1 MMDPIHL
8 TEKITSV
15 KKLEKIIQLTVLQA
29 EESNRK
35 FNHWETI
42 GTFDD
47 IFKNTMG
54 INKELTGLM
63 VGVKDIISTTDFPT
77 KMGAESAWM
86 GTSGSFD
93 ARCVS
98 KLRELGAS
106 IVGKQK
112 CSEFAVHKST
122 DVVNPRNATKS
133 AGTSSAGS
141 AVAIAA
147 KDVHVS
153 IATQT
158 AGSIARPASY
168 CGVIGFKPSYGDIPR
183 TGILKTTEEFDSVGL
198 FAQNVDLLEK
208 VYESMKVNGKN
219 YPLQMMRRVNAKKIT
234 HFTYLLGDDFDCLSI
249 EERNYFKDQL
259 FKIFGRLEYIDIKF
273 HTSIDKIR
281 ESHEIIY
288 KKELS
293 YFLRS
298 EVEHA
303 SVSDELKR
311 FAEEGREIQSSVYL
325 AAKNCIKAWKD
336 VFNNSIKGTIVAHP
350 ATSSVFV
357 EINQKESKDANLLVT
372 AAGAPQITLPIL
384 DTLGSIKTGLS
395 LVASQGNDLNLLNM
409 ASLIEKSNAL

>member
-1 MMDPIHL
+1 MIDPIHGK
-8 TEKITSV
+8 EKNITV
-15 KKLEKIIQLTVLQA
+15 KNLEKIIQSTILQA
-29 EESNRK
+29 EDSNKK
-35 FNHWETI
+35 FKHWETI
-42 GTFDD
+42 GTFDS
-47 IFKNTMG
+47 IFRHTMG

-77 KMGAESAWM
+77 KMGVESAWI
-86 GTSGSFD
+86 GTTGSFD

-112 CSEFAVHKST
+112 CSEFGVHKST
-122 DVVNPRNATKS
+122 DVVNPRDAAKS
-133 AGTSSAGS
+133 AGTSSSGS

-183 TGILKTTEEFDSVGL
+183 TGVLKTTEEFDSVGL
-198 FAQNVDLLEK
+198 FSQNVELLEK
-208 VYESMKVNGKN
+208 VYESLKVDGKN
-219 YPLQMMRRVNAKKIT
+219 YPLQMMRRANSKKIT
-234 HFTYLLGDDFDCLSI
+234 HFSYLLGDEFDCLSI
-249 EERNYFKDQL
+249 EERNHFKEQV
-259 FKIFGRLEYIDIKF
+259 FKIFGKLEYTEVKF

-293 YFLRS
+293 YFLKA
-298 EVEHA
+298 EMEHT
-303 SVSDELKR
+303 SISDELKR
-311 FAEEGREIQSSVYL
+311 FAKEGREIQPSVYL
-325 AAKNCIKAWKD
+325 EAKNNIKIWKD
-336 VFNNSIKGTIVAHP
+336 IFNNSIRGTIVAHP

-357 EINQKESKDANLLVT
+357 DINQKELKDANLLVT
-372 AAGAPQITLPIL
+372 AAGAPQITLPVLNTL
-384 DTLGSIKTGLS
+384 DSIKTGLS
-395 LVASQGNDLNLLNM
+395 LVTNQGNDLNLLNI
-409 ASLIEKSNAL
+409 ASLIEKSNAI